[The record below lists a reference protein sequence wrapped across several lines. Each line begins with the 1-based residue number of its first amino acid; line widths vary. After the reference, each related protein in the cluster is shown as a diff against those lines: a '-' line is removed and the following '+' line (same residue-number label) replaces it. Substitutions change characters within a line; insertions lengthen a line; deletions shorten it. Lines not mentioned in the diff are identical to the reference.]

1 MAETLGALRFDEFL
15 KRYGLGRTKAYELV
29 NSGDLPIV
37 KLGGRTLVRVE
48 DAEALLKRHLK
59 SAPIT
64 HNEEAAA

>member
-1 MAETLGALRFDEFL
+1 MSEICGALRFDQFL

-37 KLGGRTLVRVE
+37 KLGNRTLVRIE

-59 SAPIT
+59 TGP
-64 HNEEAAA
+64 AAANSGIAA

>member
-1 MAETLGALRFDEFL
+1 MSDLHGALRFDEFL

-37 KLGGRTLVRVE
+37 KLGGRTLVRVA

-59 SAPIT
+59 SGPVAR
-64 HNEEAAA
+64 NEEAAA